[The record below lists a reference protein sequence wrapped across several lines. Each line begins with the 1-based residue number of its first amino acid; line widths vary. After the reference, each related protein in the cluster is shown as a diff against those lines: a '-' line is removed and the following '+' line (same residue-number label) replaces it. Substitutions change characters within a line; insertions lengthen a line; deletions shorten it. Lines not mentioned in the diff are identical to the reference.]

1 MRFSDGSSDVFASD
15 RHVTIM
21 YRTWQAPHFAG
32 VKLHDEGAER
42 LLADIS
48 HDWQRAER
56 LGYELRHLPAA
67 PDLAAEAGRAEAAPA
82 APSLDAARG
91 LLGLGGRVTPEG
103 GGMLPVD
110 LELPGQ
116 TGQTPTLPDAAPR
129 PPPPA

>member
-1 MRFSDGSSDVFASD
+1 MRISDWSSDVCSSD
-15 RHVTIM
+15 
-21 YRTWQAPHFAG
+21 
-32 VKLHDEGAER
+32 

-91 LLGLGGRVTPEG
+91 LLGLGGRVTLEG

-116 TGQTPTLPDAAPR
+116 TGQTPTLPDEDPR
-129 PPPPA
+129 PKPPA

>member
-1 MRFSDGSSDVFASD
+1 MRISDWSSDVCSSD
-15 RHVTIM
+15 LGYLEDAQHVAIM
-21 YRTWQAPHFAG
+21 YRNFQAPHFAG

-82 APSLDAARG
+82 APSLHAAPG
-91 LLGLGGRVTPEG
+91 LLGLAGRVQLAGERT
-103 GGMLPVD
+103 
-110 LELPGQ
+110 
-116 TGQTPTLPDAAPR
+116 R
-129 PPPPA
+129 RR